1 MIKMHLYSEFSIP
14 VCYNVAYDTL
24 REALRQTELR
34 SFKFQ

>member
-24 REALRQTELR
+24 RETLARLN
-34 SFKFQ
+34 